1 MRLPEAAA
9 EYVSSLRTKKLS
21 PHTIAGYER
30 DLHLV
35 SQIAAG
41 LAGVPQGDLEVRDLS
56 GRLVRNAFAE
66 FAEPRSAASVNR
78 AWSAWNQFL
87 TFCVAEGMLEG
98 NPMAAVPRP
107 KQPAKAPKPLLGDG
121 TASVTL
127 LEQVA
132 AGARKA
138 RDPWVERDLV
148 VLALA
153 LVTGMRSAELLG
165 LTLGS
170 IGGGPGDR
178 RIQVVGKGGK
188 TRSLPIEPPIEHLI
202 DDYLRSRLR
211 RFGTATLP
219 RSAALLVDTRNEP
232 LRRGGL
238 QYLVRQCYRY
248 AGVHDRVQKGTLVH
262 ALRHEFA
269 TRLAER
275 GASAHELM
283 ELLGHSSIVTG
294 QAYVAS
300 TAREVRAA
308 ARGNPAY
315 GVLDRLRSDGSE
327 DQVRSPAGSSSGGGD
342 PDAGGAGGGGIRG

>member
-1 MRLPEAAA
+1 MTARDSLAPLCVPGVAGEFLA
-9 EYVSSLRTKKLS
+9 SLRTKKLS
-21 PHTIAGYER
+21 PHTVAGYDR
-30 DLHLV
+30 DLRIV
-35 SQIAAG
+35 AEIAAG
-41 LAGVPQGDLEVRDLS
+41 LEGVAVDGLGV
-56 GRLVRNAFAE
+56 GRLTGRTMRGAFAA
-66 FAEPRSAASVNR
+66 FAGSRSAASVNR

-87 TFCVAEGMLEG
+87 TFCVAEGLLEG

-107 KQPAKAPKPLLGDG
+107 RQPAKAPKPLLGDG
-121 TASVTL
+121 TASATL
-127 LEQVA
+127 LERIA

-165 LTLGS
+165 TTLGS
-170 IGGGPGDR
+170 VGGSPGER
-178 RIQVVGKGGK
+178 RVQVTGKGGR
-188 TRSLPIEPPIEHLI
+188 TRSLPIEPPIERLVER
-202 DDYLRSRLR
+202 YLRSRLE
-211 RFGTATLP
+211 RFGLASLP

-248 AGVHDRVQKGTLVH
+248 AGVHDRVQRGTLVH

-300 TAREVRAA
+300 TAREVRRA

-315 GVLDRLRSDGSE
+315 GVLDRL
-327 DQVRSPAGSSSGGGD
+327 AGRGD
-342 PDAGGAGGGGIRG
+342 AGAGGG

>member
-1 MRLPEAAA
+1 MDGRDPLVLMRVPEASA
-9 EYVSSLRTKKLS
+9 EFLSSLRTKKLS
-21 PHTIAGYER
+21 SHTIAGYDSDLRIVARLAAER
-30 DLHLV
+30 D
-35 SQIAAG
+35 
-41 LAGVPQGDLEVRDLS
+41 GVAMADLEVRRLT
-56 GRLVRNAFAE
+56 GRLIRGAFAD
-66 FAEPRSAASVNR
+66 FADDRSAASVNR

-107 KQPAKAPKPLLGDG
+107 RQPAKAPKPLLGDG
-121 TASVTL
+121 SASATL
-127 LEQVA
+127 LERVA

-148 VLALA
+148 VLGLA

-170 IGGGPGDR
+170 IGGSAGDR
-178 RIQVVGKGGK
+178 RVQVVGKGGR
-188 TRSLPIEPPIEHLI
+188 TRSLPIEPPVEELVGR
-202 DDYLRSRLR
+202 YLHSRMV
-211 RFGTATLP
+211 RFGLASLP
-219 RSAALLVDTRNEP
+219 HSAALLVDTRNEP

-300 TAREVRAA
+300 TAREVRQA

-315 GVLDRLRSDGSE
+315 GVLDRLLDRDDDG
-327 DQVRSPAGSSSGGGD
+327 GGGD
-342 PDAGGAGGGGIRG
+342 A

>member
-1 MRLPEAAA
+1 MVAVADGSGGRVTVPEA
-9 EYVSSLRTKKLS
+9 VGSFLSGLRVKKLS

-30 DLHLV
+30 DLRIV
-35 SQIAAG
+35 TEIAAR
-41 LAGVPQGDLEVRDLS
+41 LDGVPPAGLWV
-56 GRLVRNAFAE
+56 GRLDGRLMRAAFAE
-66 FAEPRSAASVNR
+66 FAGSRSAASVNR
-78 AWSAWNQFL
+78 AWSAWNQLL
-87 TFCVAEGMLEG
+87 TFCVAEGLVEG

-107 KQPAKAPKPLLGDG
+107 RQPAKAPKPLLGDG
-121 TASVTL
+121 GASATL
-127 LEQVA
+127 LERIA

-165 LTLGS
+165 LTVGS
-170 IGGGPGDR
+170 IGGSPGDR

-188 TRSLPIEPPIEHLI
+188 TRSLPIEEPVERLVEA
-202 DDYLRSRLR
+202 YLDSRAR
-211 RFGTATLP
+211 RFGLSSIP
-219 RSAALLVDTRNEP
+219 RSAALLVDTRGEP

-275 GASAHELM
+275 GATAHELM

-300 TAREVRAA
+300 TAREVRRA

-315 GVLDRLRSDGSE
+315 EVLGRLAHDGPDRPERPG
-327 DQVRSPAGSSSGGGD
+327 GGGD
-342 PDAGGAGGGGIRG
+342 VG

>member
-1 MRLPEAAA
+1 MNDHDPLVIMCLPEAAG
-9 EYVSSLRTKKLS
+9 EFLLSLRAKKLS
-21 PHTIAGYER
+21 PNTLTGYDSDLRIVAEFAARR
-30 DLHLV
+30 D
-35 SQIAAG
+35 
-41 LAGVPQGDLEVRDLS
+41 GVAVADLEVRRLT
-56 GRLVRNAFAE
+56 GRLIRGAFAD
-66 FAEPRSAASVNR
+66 FAGARSAASINR

-87 TFCVAEGMLEG
+87 TFCVAEGLLEG

-121 TASVTL
+121 SASATL
-127 LEQVA
+127 LERVA
-132 AGARKA
+132 AGARRA

-170 IGGGPGDR
+170 FGGSRDDR
-178 RIQVVGKGGK
+178 RVQVVGKGGK
-188 TRSLPIEPPIEHLI
+188 TRSLPIEPPIERLVER
-202 DDYLRSRLR
+202 YLRSRLE
-211 RFGTATLP
+211 RFGLAVLP
-219 RSAALLVDTRNEP
+219 RSAALLVDTGNEP

-300 TAREVRAA
+300 TAREVRQAA
-308 ARGNPAY
+308 LGNPAY
-315 GVLDRLRSDGSE
+315 GVLDRLVGSGEDGGPP
-327 DQVRSPAGSSSGGGD
+327 VGGGVL
-342 PDAGGAGGGGIRG
+342 

>member
-1 MRLPEAAA
+1 MSGGDRPVSVGLPEAVA
-9 EYVSSLRTKKLS
+9 EFLSALRTKKLS
-21 PHTIAGYER
+21 SHTVAGYRR
-30 DLHLV
+30 DLELV
-35 SQIAAG
+35 AG
-41 LAGVPQGDLEVRDLS
+41 LAAVAAGVGVADLEVRSLS
-56 GRLVRNAFAE
+56 GRLVRTAFAE
-66 FAEPRSAASVNR
+66 FSGPRSAASVNR

-87 TFCVAEGMLEG
+87 SFCVAEGLLEG

-121 TASVTL
+121 SASATL
-127 LEQVA
+127 LERIA
-132 AGARKA
+132 AGARRA

-170 IGGGPGDR
+170 IGGSPGDR
-178 RIQVVGKGGK
+178 RVQVVGKGGRS
-188 TRSLPIEPPIEHLI
+188 RSLPIEPPVERVVES
-202 DDYLRSRLR
+202 YLHSRMA
-211 RFGTATLP
+211 RFGLSALP
-219 RSAALLVDTRNEP
+219 RSAALLVDTANEP

-238 QYLVRQCYRY
+238 QYLVRQCYRH
-248 AGVHDRVQKGTLVH
+248 AGVHDRVQRGTLVH

-294 QAYVAS
+294 QAYIAS
-300 TAREVRAA
+300 TAREVRRAA
-308 ARGNPAY
+308 QGNPAY
-315 GVLDRLRSDGSE
+315 GVLERLRPEG
-327 DQVRSPAGSSSGGGD
+327 
-342 PDAGGAGGGGIRG
+342 

>member
-1 MRLPEAAA
+1 MERDPLVLMRLPEALADFL
-9 EYVSSLRTKKLS
+9 SSLRTKKLS
-21 PHTIAGYER
+21 PHTVAGYER
-30 DLHLV
+30 DLRTV
-35 SQIAAG
+35 TEIVASA
-41 LAGVPQGDLEVRDLS
+41 AGVPPAELEVRRLT
-56 GRLVRNAFAE
+56 GRAVRTAFAE
-66 FAEPRSAASVNR
+66 FSGPRSAASVNR

-87 TFCVAEGMLEG
+87 TFCVAEGLLEG

-107 KQPAKAPKPLLGDG
+107 RQPAKAPKPLLGDG
-121 TASVTL
+121 TASLTL
-127 LEQVA
+127 LERIA
-132 AGARKA
+132 AGAREA

-153 LVTGMRSAELLG
+153 LVTGMRSAELLS
-165 LTLGS
+165 LTVGS
-170 IGGGPGDR
+170 IGGSPGDR
-178 RIQVVGKGGK
+178 RIQVVGKGGR
-188 TRSLPIEPPIEHLI
+188 TRSLPIEAPVERLVER
-202 DDYLRSRLR
+202 YLRSRCE
-211 RFGTATLP
+211 RFGLADLP

-248 AGVHDRVQKGTLVH
+248 AGVHDRVQRGTLVH

-300 TAREVRAA
+300 TAREVRRAA
-308 ARGNPAY
+308 QGNPAY
-315 GVLDRLRSDGSE
+315 GVLAEYARE
-327 DQVRSPAGSSSGGGD
+327 DGGGAVG
-342 PDAGGAGGGGIRG
+342 DASAG

>member
-1 MRLPEAAA
+1 MAWRPGFVRSSAGVDVGEPVPVLEAAGLFL
-9 EYVSSLRTKKLS
+9 SSLRAKKLS

-30 DLHLV
+30 DLRIV
-35 SQIAAG
+35 AEITARV
-41 LAGVPQGDLEVRDLS
+41 AGVPVGELGVGSLG
-56 GRLVRNAFAE
+56 GRLVRAAFAE
-66 FAEPRSAASVNR
+66 FADSRSAASVNR
-78 AWSAWNQFL
+78 AWSAWNQLL
-87 TFCVAEGMLEG
+87 TFCVAEGLAEG

-121 TASVTL
+121 SASATL
-127 LEQVA
+127 LERIA
-132 AGARKA
+132 AGARAA
-138 RDPWVERDLV
+138 RDPWVERDLLA
-148 VLALA
+148 LALA

-170 IGGGPGDR
+170 VGGSPGDR

-188 TRSLPIEPPIEHLI
+188 TRSLPIEPPIERLI
-202 DDYLRSRLR
+202 DAYLDSRLR
-211 RFGTATLP
+211 RFGLASLP
-219 RSAALLVDTRNEP
+219 RSAALLVDTHNRP

-248 AGVHDRVQKGTLVH
+248 AGIHDRVQKGTLVH

-275 GASAHELM
+275 GATAHELM

-300 TAREVRAA
+300 TAREVRQA

-315 GVLDRLRSDGSE
+315 EVLNRLAGRS
-327 DQVRSPAGSSSGGGD
+327 
-342 PDAGGAGGGGIRG
+342 GGAGE

>member
-1 MRLPEAAA
+1 MRVPQAASEFLSA
-9 EYVSSLRTKKLS
+9 LRAKKLS
-21 PHTIAGYER
+21 PHTLAGYQR
-30 DLHLV
+30 DLRLV
-35 SQIAAG
+35 AELAAG
-41 LAGVPQGDLEVRDLS
+41 LAGVPPQELPVRDLT
-56 GRLVRNAFAE
+56 GRLVRGAFAE
-66 FAEPRSAASVNR
+66 FAGPRSPASVNR

-87 TFCVAEGMLEG
+87 TFCVAEQMLEG

-121 TASVTL
+121 SASATL
-127 LEQVA
+127 LERIA
-132 AGARKA
+132 AGARQA

-153 LVTGMRSAELLG
+153 LVTGMRSAELLS
-165 LTLGS
+165 LTAGA
-170 IGGGPGDR
+170 IGGSSGDR
-178 RIQVVGKGGK
+178 RIQVVGKGGR
-188 TRSLPIEPPIEHLI
+188 TRSLPIEPPVEHLV
-202 DDYLRSRLR
+202 DAYLASRLS
-211 RFGTATLP
+211 RFGLASLP
-219 RSAALLVDTRNEP
+219 RSAPLLVDNRGEP

-308 ARGNPAY
+308 ARANPAY
-315 GVLDRLRSDGSE
+315 AVLDRL
-327 DQVRSPAGSSSGGGD
+327 
-342 PDAGGAGGGGIRG
+342 GAGGGERDAER

>member
-1 MRLPEAAA
+1 MGDGEPLVLRRVPDAAA
-9 EYVSSLRTKKLS
+9 EFISSLRTKKLS
-21 PHTIAGYER
+21 PHTIAGYQR
-30 DLHLV
+30 DLQLV
-35 SQIAAG
+35 SRIAAD
-41 LAGVPQGDLEVRDLS
+41 LAGVAAADLEVRLLS
-56 GRLVRNAFAE
+56 GRLVRAAFAD
-66 FAEPRSAASVNR
+66 FAEPRSPASVNR

-121 TASVTL
+121 SASATL
-127 LEQVA
+127 LERIA

-153 LVTGMRSAELLG
+153 LVTGMRSAELLSV
-165 LTLGS
+165 TLGS
-170 IGGGPGDR
+170 IGGAPGDR
-178 RIQVVGKGGK
+178 RIQVVGKGGR

-202 DDYLRSRLR
+202 EDYLGSRMR
-211 RFGTATLP
+211 RFGLASLP

-232 LRRGGL
+232 LQRGGL

-248 AGVHDRVQKGTLVH
+248 AGIHDRVQKGTLVH

-300 TAREVRAA
+300 TAREVRGA
-308 ARGNPAY
+308 ARANPAY
-315 GVLDRLRSDGSE
+315 EVLGRLGPVSDG
-327 DQVRSPAGSSSGGGD
+327 
-342 PDAGGAGGGGIRG
+342 

>member
-1 MRLPEAAA
+1 MAGREPLVAARVPEATA
-9 EYVSSLRTKKLS
+9 EFLLSLRARKMS

-30 DLHLV
+30 DLRGV
-35 SQIAAG
+35 AA
-41 LAGVPQGDLEVRDLS
+41 LAADEAGVPVADLEVRELG
-56 GRLVRNAFAE
+56 GRLMRAAFAR
-66 FAEPRSAASVNR
+66 FSGPRSAASVNR
-78 AWSAWNQFL
+78 AWSAWNRFL
-87 TFCVAEGMLEG
+87 TFCVAEGLLEG

-107 KQPAKAPKPLLGDG
+107 RQPSKAPKPLLGDG
-121 TASVTL
+121 TASATL
-127 LEQVA
+127 LERIA
-132 AGARKA
+132 AGAREA

-170 IGGGPGDR
+170 IGGSPGDR
-178 RIQVVGKGGK
+178 RVQVVGKGGK
-188 TRSLPIEPPIEHLI
+188 TRSLPIEPGLERLI
-202 DDYLRSRLR
+202 DAYLDSRMR
-211 RFGTATLP
+211 RFGQAALP
-219 RSAALLVDTRNEP
+219 RTASLLVDTRDRP

-248 AGVHDRVQKGTLVH
+248 AGVNDRVQQGTLVH

-294 QAYVAS
+294 QNYVAS
-300 TAREVRAA
+300 TAREVRRA
-308 ARGNPAY
+308 ARANPVY
-315 GVLDRLRSDGSE
+315 GVLDRL
-327 DQVRSPAGSSSGGGD
+327 P
-342 PDAGGAGGGGIRG
+342 

>member
-1 MRLPEAAA
+1 MEDRDRLVLMRVPEAA
-9 EYVSSLRTKKLS
+9 EEFLSSLRTKKLS
-21 PHTIAGYER
+21 PHTVAGYDS
-30 DLHLV
+30 DLRIV
-35 SQIAAG
+35 AAIAADRD
-41 LAGVPQGDLEVRDLS
+41 GVSVADLEVRRLT
-56 GRLVRNAFAE
+56 GRLIRGAFAD
-66 FAEPRSAASVNR
+66 FADARSAASVNR

-87 TFCVAEGMLEG
+87 TFCVAEGLLEG
-98 NPMAAVPRP
+98 NPMGAVPRP

-121 TASVTL
+121 SASATL
-127 LEQVA
+127 LERIA

-170 IGGGPGDR
+170 IGGSPGDR
-178 RIQVVGKGGK
+178 RVQVVGKGGK
-188 TRSLPIEPPIEHLI
+188 ARSLPIESPIEQLVER
-202 DDYLRSRLR
+202 YLESRLV
-211 RFGTATLP
+211 RFGVEALP
-219 RSAALLVDTRNEP
+219 RSAALLVDNRNEP

-248 AGVHDRVQKGTLVH
+248 AGVHDRVQRGTLVH

-300 TAREVRAA
+300 TAREVRQA

-315 GVLDRLRSDGSE
+315 GVLDRLVGGGG
-327 DQVRSPAGSSSGGGD
+327 GSSS
-342 PDAGGAGGGGIRG
+342 AGGLGEVGF

>member
-9 EYVSSLRTKKLS
+9 EFLSSLRTKKLS

-30 DLHLV
+30 DLRSV
-35 SQIAAG
+35 AAAAAE
-41 LAGVPQGDLEVRDLS
+41 LAGVPVADLEVRRLS
-56 GRLVRNAFAE
+56 GRLVRGAFAE
-66 FAEPRSAASVNR
+66 FAGPRSAASVNR

-121 TASVTL
+121 TASQTL
-127 LEQVA
+127 LERVA

-170 IGGGPGDR
+170 VGGSAGDR

-188 TRSLPIEPPIEHLI
+188 TRSLPIEPPIERLI
-202 DDYLRSRLR
+202 EEYLASRSR
-211 RFGTATLP
+211 RFGAAALP

-248 AGVHDRVQKGTLVH
+248 AGVHDRVQRGTLVH

-315 GVLDRLRSDGSE
+315 GVLDRLR
-327 DQVRSPAGSSSGGGD
+327 PD
-342 PDAGGAGGGGIRG
+342 PGPQDAGPRPGAGRG

>member
-1 MRLPEAAA
+1 MDDREPLVLMRVPEAAA
-9 EYVSSLRTKKLS
+9 EFLSSLRTKKLS
-21 PHTIAGYER
+21 PNTVAGYDS
-30 DLHLV
+30 DLRIVAEL
-35 SQIAAG
+35 AAG
-41 LAGVPQGDLEVRDLS
+41 RDGVAVADLEVRRLT
-56 GRLVRNAFAE
+56 GRLIRGAFAE
-66 FAEPRSAASVNR
+66 FADARSAASVNR

-87 TFCVAEGMLEG
+87 TFCVAEGLLEG

-107 KQPAKAPKPLLGDG
+107 RQPAKAPKPLLGDG
-121 TASVTL
+121 TASATL
-127 LEQVA
+127 LERVA
-132 AGARKA
+132 AGARRA

-170 IGGGPGDR
+170 IGGSPGDR
-178 RIQVVGKGGK
+178 RVQVVGKGGK
-188 TRSLPIEPPIEHLI
+188 TRSLPIEPPVERLVER
-202 DDYLRSRLR
+202 YLESRLA
-211 RFGTATLP
+211 RFGLAVLP
-219 RSAALLVDTRNEP
+219 RSAALLVDTGNEP

-300 TAREVRAA
+300 TAREVRQA

-315 GVLDRLRSDGSE
+315 GVLDRLLGGE
-327 DQVRSPAGSSSGGGD
+327 ESSASGGVL
-342 PDAGGAGGGGIRG
+342 